1 MTEGISGYEKTKW
14 INIIF
19 FKTVLIKYIKI
30 KHILFDKFGDV
41 KRIIGTLKKDR
52 QSNDQKK
59 KDN

>member
-41 KRIIGTLKKDR
+41 KRIIGTLKKGR